1 MKEEITIQTIRDS
14 HELQVNYSDEDIVI
28 IDNVRNFTEPSMA
41 YMSMNIIAIC
51 TAGKAAF
58 SMNGQSITIG
68 KNQIV
73 LCPPNVTVSDFMI
86 SPDFEFKAMF
96 LTNRMLQ
103 SFLHEKMNIWNEVMY
118 VRRMHVLDMSGMDIA
133 FYSHFMDM
141 LRLCFDAKADNP
153 YRTEIIRSL
162 LRSAF
167 LGLIG
172 LLKMAMPESGLTQGR
187 PVSNL
192 FQRFLDLLHATE
204 VKHRPVEY
212 YADQLCISAK
222 YLSAICKNNS
232 GKTAN
237 EWITEHVLEDI
248 RYYLKSTNFSV
259 KQICGILGFPNT
271 SFFGKYVKTHFG
283 LTPMQ
288 FRQK

>member
-1 MKEEITIQTIRDS
+1 MKEEITIQTIRESNEVD
-14 HELQVNYSDEDIVI
+14 VNYSDEDIVI
-28 IDNVRNFTEPSMA
+28 IDNVRNLTDPGVA
-41 YMSMNIIAIC
+41 YMSMNIITIC
-51 TAGKAAF
+51 TAGKSAF
-58 SMNGQSITIG
+58 NMNGQPIRLE
-68 KNQIV
+68 KNQIL

-86 SPDFEFKAMF
+86 SPDFEMKALF

-118 VRRMHVLDMSGMDIA
+118 VHRMHVLDMSEIDIA
-133 FYSHFMDM
+133 FYSHFLDM
-141 LRLCFDAKADNP
+141 LRLCIDAKTGNP
-153 YRTEIIRSL
+153 YRTDVIQSL

-172 LLKMAMPESGLTQGR
+172 LLKMVLPESSQVQSQPAG
-187 PVSNL
+187 NL

-204 VKHRPVEY
+204 MKHRTVDY
-212 YADQLCISAK
+212 YANQLCISPK

-248 RYYLKSTNFSV
+248 RYYLKSTDYPV
-259 KQICGILGFPNT
+259 KQICSLLGFPNS